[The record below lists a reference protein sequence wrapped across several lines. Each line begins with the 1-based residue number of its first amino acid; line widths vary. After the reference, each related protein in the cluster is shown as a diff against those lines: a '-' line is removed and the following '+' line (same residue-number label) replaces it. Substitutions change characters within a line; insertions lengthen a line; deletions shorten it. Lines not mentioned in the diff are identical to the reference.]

1 MAPHKEGTHM
11 KKYKVTKLD
20 SRSGEKTE
28 CGGGYTEEDVKAI
41 TKGYKFNGLFYDRK
55 GSHIIYTVEEEK

>member
-1 MAPHKEGTHM
+1 MAPYKKETHM

-20 SRSGEKTE
+20 SRSGKETE
-28 CGGGYTEEDVKAI
+28 YGGGYTEEDVKLI

-55 GSHIIYTVEEEK
+55 GSSIIYTVEEEK